1 MSDPESLPSV
11 KAQVKQLAGGL
22 KEVKDVKAVTGIF
35 KGTFG
40 GKTDV
45 KDMLGAVSV
54 SPKGSHQ
61 GLQVVASLHLGYFG
75 FIYRTET
82 FWGVQGGP
90 P

>member
-1 MSDPESLPSV
+1 M
-11 KAQVKQLAGGL
+11 KQLAGGL

-54 SPKGSHQ
+54 SPNIVST
-61 GLQVVASLHLGYFG
+61 L
-75 FIYRTET
+75 
-82 FWGVQGGP
+82 
-90 P
+90 

>member
-1 MSDPESLPSV
+1 MLCAMSEPQSFPV

-54 SPKGSHQ
+54 SPII
-61 GLQVVASLHLGYFG
+61 VNTV
-75 FIYRTET
+75 
-82 FWGVQGGP
+82 
-90 P
+90 